1 MKIILDLKEK
11 FIKITFKVFQLL
23 KYKKMSYKYT
33 IINK

>member
-11 FIKITFKVFQLL
+11 LIDITFEMFQLL
-23 KYKKMSYKYT
+23 KYQKMSYKYT